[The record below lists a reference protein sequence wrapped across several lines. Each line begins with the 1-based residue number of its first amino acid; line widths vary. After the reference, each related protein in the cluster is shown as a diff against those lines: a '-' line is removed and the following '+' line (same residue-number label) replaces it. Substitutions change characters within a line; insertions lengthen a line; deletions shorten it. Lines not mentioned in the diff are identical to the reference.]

1 MQRNLPEGK
10 TQANQP
16 AIGKQPM
23 EHFPAFFAALPISLI
38 LVIGSVWWIF
48 RR

>member
-1 MQRNLPEGK
+1 
-10 TQANQP
+10 
-16 AIGKQPM
+16 M
-23 EHFPAFFAALPISLI
+23 EHLATLSSTLIAALPFSLI

>member
-1 MQRNLPEGK
+1 
-10 TQANQP
+10 
-16 AIGKQPM
+16 M
-23 EHFPAFFAALPISLI
+23 EHLATLSSTLIAALPASLI